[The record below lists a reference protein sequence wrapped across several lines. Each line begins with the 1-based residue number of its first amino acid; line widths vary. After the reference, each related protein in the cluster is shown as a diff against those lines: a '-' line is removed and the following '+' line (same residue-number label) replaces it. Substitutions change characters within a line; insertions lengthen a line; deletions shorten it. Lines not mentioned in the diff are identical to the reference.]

1 MAPKFREGDKVI
13 AQYTNAELAK
23 LPDESE
29 WARVD
34 AMTDSELT
42 ENALSDPDSAPAD
55 APWDLSQA
63 VSLEELIARQ
73 NRRKQSVTIRLKP
86 TTLDFF
92 KGKGKGYQTKISALL
107 DYYVEQEQQ
116 KQGLRGVA
124 AFKVAK
130 HPQGAKK

>member
-1 MAPKFREGDKVI
+1 MAPRFKKGDRII
-13 AQYTNAELAK
+13 AQYTKEEVIH
-23 LPDESE
+23 LPDESD

-34 AMTDSELT
+34 AMSDEELT
-42 ENALSDPDSAPAD
+42 QNALSDPDSSPAD

-63 VSLEELIARQ
+63 VTLEELIAQQ

-92 KGKGKGYQTKISALL
+92 KGKGRGYQTKISALL

-116 KQGLRGVA
+116 KQLLRGVA
-124 AFKVAK
+124 AFKVSK
-130 HPQGAKK
+130 HLQGAKK